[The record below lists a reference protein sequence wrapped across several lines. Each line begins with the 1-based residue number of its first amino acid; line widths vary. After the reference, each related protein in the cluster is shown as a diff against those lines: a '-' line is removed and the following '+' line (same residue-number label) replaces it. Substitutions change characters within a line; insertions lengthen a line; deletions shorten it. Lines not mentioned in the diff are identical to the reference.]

1 MVLTKGSHFSFCSFY
16 NTKLSFNVIPACTCF
31 RRKLCVTGSSPKI
44 KLHLAIGKHEEMEL
58 VPAVQWNQSR
68 QQIQPGSLLNVY
80 SPLLM
85 LNITCQMND
94 PLTGLTKAAVILVFG
109 RVIAEDYK

>member
-1 MVLTKGSHFSFCSFY
+1 MPQAAALNK
-16 NTKLSFNVIPACTCF
+16 
-31 RRKLCVTGSSPKI
+31 
-44 KLHLAIGKHEEMEL
+44 KLHLMSVTAKNEEKEL
-58 VPAVQWNQSR
+58 VPAVNWNHWSR

-94 PLTGLTKAAVILVFG
+94 PLAGLTYESSSNFSL
-109 RVIAEDYK
+109 